1 MRSRPRTAAK
11 DMANAMA
18 NDTLT
23 RAQIYHAIKDPKLVM
38 LSDWFHNTSEE
49 LRQIALDADVDT
61 L

>member
-1 MRSRPRTAAK
+1 
-11 DMANAMA
+11 MANAMA